1 MNSPETPVLMP
12 SHYVVIGASAGGL
25 EAIDS
30 FFKHM
35 PTGSGCAFIVVQHL
49 SPDYKSLMAE
59 LLSKRTEMPVH
70 RAEEGMLVEAN
81 HVYLI
86 PPNHDLRI
94 FHGKLLLTEQKRE
107 GGINLPID
115 IFLNSLA
122 EDQGDKAVAIILSG
136 TGSDGTRG
144 IRAIKEKVGMVMAQS
159 EESATFD
166 GMPRSAMAT
175 GLVDYVLNPEEMPQQ
190 LISYVRHP
198 FAKKAEPSDALLSD
212 EDSTTRIYAM
222 LREKTGVDFTY
233 YKPSTMVRRIERRMN
248 VNQILTLRDYVRYME
263 RFSPEIDA
271 LHRDLLIG
279 VTSFFR
285 DPLAFRHLQEKWL
298 PELLSIEDRKIVRIW
313 VTACSTG
320 EEAYS
325 LAILC
330 HEVMSSMGKLAE
342 IKIFATDVDKDAIAT
357 AGAGVYP
364 ESISADIPPQLLSKY
379 FHHRDGTYL
388 IARHIREM
396 VVFAQHNVIKDPP
409 FTNIELI
416 SCRNMLIY
424 LQPELQQRVME
435 LFNFSL
441 NPSGLLFLGSS
452 ETTGDMAE
460 YFEPLHHKWKVYR
473 SKGRKRRD
481 LISEPAI
488 TFDATGKML
497 RHPSVPSPRA
507 YRSNQQEEERI
518 AERLIQG
525 ISGNYLPLT
534 MVINADMQLLH
545 VVGDTSDY
553 LKFPTGKMLTDIRKL
568 ARKELSIPIATGV
581 QKILKTQGEINYRN
595 IHLRNDTGEQKSV
608 DMRIAMLPASKL
620 QDPLIVIFIEER
632 PIPGQE
638 QSAKSSSLSYDV
650 GKDAEQ
656 RINDLEQELQF
667 TRENLQATVEELET
681 SNEEL
686 QATNEELLASNEELQ
701 STNEELQSVNEEL
714 YTVNAEH
721 QSKIAE
727 LIEVNNDMDNLLY
740 NIRIGTLFLDEN
752 LEIRRYTH
760 ELTRFIRIIDKDI
773 GRPFDH
779 LSHDL
784 VDIDLKTLIDA
795 ANDHHESY
803 EQEVQDRFGNTYL
816 MRIFPYRSGPDIYS
830 GVLLTFVNVNATRT
844 IQEALL
850 LSEERNKLAQQAAHI
865 GSWDWDIHTNK
876 MVWTDTI
883 EIMFGLTPGNF
894 DGKYES
900 FISAVHQDDRD
911 MLEQEVTRCID
922 NPQRPYQLKY
932 RILRPDGAVRWILA
946 NGRVHCGNRNQAT
959 RMVGV
964 MQDITESRQA
974 EEALVQ
980 SERLFRS
987 TLENLDMIA
996 VQLDSNGRILFVND
1010 FLLHLTGWQRDELLG
1025 NLWTEHMVPQAEC
1038 TKINKLIHEYI
1049 SGSTSVSRHYDIPI
1063 LCKDGKSLLVHWNNT
1078 TVLNDAN
1085 EPIGISSIGQPVDE
1099 RK

>member
-1 MNSPETPVLMP
+1 MNSPETPVMMP

-25 EAIDS
+25 EAIDT

-35 PTGSGCAFIVVQHL
+35 STGSGCAFIVVQHL

-81 HVYLI
+81 QVYLI

-94 FHGKLLLTEQKRE
+94 FHGKLLLTEQKRD

-122 EDQGDKAVAIILSG
+122 DDQGDKAVAIILSG

-190 LISYVRHP
+190 LLSYVRHP
-198 FAKKAEPSDALLSD
+198 FAKKAESSDALLSD

-222 LREKTGVDFTY
+222 LRERTGVDFTY
-233 YKPSTMVRRIERRMN
+233 YKPSTMVRRIERRMS
-248 VNQILTLRDYVRYME
+248 VNQILTLREYVRYLE

-285 DPLAFRHLQEKWL
+285 DPQAFRHLQEKWL
-298 PELLSIEDRKIVRIW
+298 PELLGNGDRKVIRIW
-313 VTACSTG
+313 VAACSTG

-325 LAILC
+325 LAILF
-330 HEVMSSMGKLAE
+330 HEAMTSIGKLAE
-342 IKIFATDVDKDAIAT
+342 IKIFATDVDKDAIAK
-357 AGAGVYP
+357 AGTGVYP
-364 ESISADIPPQLLSKY
+364 ESISADVPPQLLSKY
-379 FHHRDGTYL
+379 FHRRDNDYL

-424 LQPELQQRVME
+424 LQPVLQQRVME

-452 ETTGDMAE
+452 ETTGEMAE

-481 LISEPAI
+481 LLSEPTIA
-488 TFDATGKML
+488 FDAGGRMV
-497 RHPSVPSPRA
+497 RQAPVSPVRG
-507 YRSNQQEEERI
+507 YRSHLQEDERI

-525 ISGNYLPLT
+525 ISGRYLPLT
-534 MVINADMQLLH
+534 MVINDSMDLLH
-545 VVGDTSDY
+545 VVGNTSNY
-553 LKFPTGKMLTDIRKL
+553 LQFPTGKMLTDVSKL
-568 ARKELSIPIATGV
+568 ARKELAIPIATGV
-581 QKILKTQGEINYRN
+581 QKVLKTQGEINYSN
-595 IHLRNDTGEQKSV
+595 IHLHDDTGEQKSV
-608 DMRIAMLPASKL
+608 DMLITMLPASKL
-620 QDPLIVIFIEER
+620 QDPLIGIFIEER
-632 PIPGQE
+632 ATKGKDNLPNV
-638 QSAKSSSLSYDV
+638 SLSYDI
-650 GKDAEQ
+650 GKEAEQ

-740 NIRIGTLFLDEN
+740 NIRIGTLFLDQN

-760 ELTRFIRIIDKDI
+760 EITRFIRIIDKDI

-779 LSHDL
+779 LTHDL
-784 VDIDLKTLIDA
+784 VDINLEALVHA
-795 ANDHHESY
+795 ANQRQESC
-803 EQEVQDRFGNTYL
+803 EQEVLDRFGNSYL
-816 MRIFPYRSGPDIYS
+816 MRIFPYRAGPELFT
-830 GVLLTFVNVNATRT
+830 GVLLTFVNINATRT

-850 LSEERNKLAQQAAHI
+850 HSEERNKLAQQAAHI
-865 GSWDWDIHTNK
+865 GNWDWDINANK
-876 MVWTDTI
+876 LIWSDTI
-883 EIMFGLTPGNF
+883 EIMFGLEPSSF
-894 DGKYES
+894 DGKYTS
-900 FISAVHQDDRD
+900 YLNAVYAEDRE
-911 MLEQEVTRCID
+911 MLEQEIGRCIN
-922 NPQRPYQLKY
+922 NPERPFQIKH
-932 RILRPDGAVRWILA
+932 RIVRPDGIVRWILSS
-946 NGRVHCGNRNQAT
+946 GKVHSGSHGQAT
-959 RMVGV
+959 RMVGI
-964 MQDITESRQA
+964 MQDITETRQA
-974 EEALVQ
+974 EEALIQ
-980 SERLFRS
+980 SEHLFRS

-996 VQLDSNGRILFVND
+996 VQLNSEGMILFVND
-1010 FLLHLTGWQRDELLG
+1010 FLLNLTGWSREELLG
-1025 NLWTEHMVPQAEC
+1025 QSWCEYLVPAAQRGE
-1038 TKINKLIHEYI
+1038 INKLLLSYI
-1049 SGSTSVSRHYDIPI
+1049 SDGKQIQRRYDSPI
-1063 LCKDGKSLLVHWNNT
+1063 LCKDGRMLLVHWNNT
-1078 TVLNDAN
+1078 PIRDDAGV
-1085 EPIGISSIGQPVDE
+1085 PIGISSIGQPVEAE
-1099 RK
+1099 R

>member
-1 MNSPETPVLMP
+1 MNSPENYQSVP

-25 EAIDS
+25 EAIET

-35 PTGSGCAFIVVQHL
+35 PTGNGCAFIVVQHL

-59 LLSKRTEMPVH
+59 LLSKRTAMPVC

-94 FHGKLLLTEQKRE
+94 FHGKLLLTEQKRD

-144 IRAIKEKVGMVMAQS
+144 IRAIKEKVGMVMVQDA
-159 EESATFD
+159 ESATFD
-166 GMPRSAMAT
+166 GMPRSAITT
-175 GLVDYVLNPEEMPQQ
+175 GLVDYILTPEEMPQQ
-190 LISYVRHP
+190 LLSYVHHP
-198 FAKKAEPSDALLSD
+198 FAKKSESSDVLLSD

-222 LREKTGVDFTY
+222 LRDKTGVDFTY
-233 YKPSTMVRRIERRMN
+233 YKPSTMIRRIERRMS
-248 VNQILTLRDYVRYME
+248 VNQIIGLRDYVRYLE
-263 RFSPEIDA
+263 RYSPEIDA

-285 DPLAFRHLQEKWL
+285 DPQAFRQLQDKWL
-298 PELLSIEDRKIVRIW
+298 PELLGSDEQKPIRIW
-313 VTACSTG
+313 VAGCSTG

-330 HEVMSSMGKLAE
+330 HEVMSTIGKLTE

-357 AGAGVYP
+357 AGTGVYP
-364 ESISADIPPQLLSKY
+364 ESISADVPPQLLSKY
-379 FHHRDGTYL
+379 FHHRDSNYM

-424 LQPELQQRVME
+424 LQPVLQQRVME

-460 YFEPLHHKWKVYR
+460 YFEPLHQKWKLYR

-481 LISEPAI
+481 VMSDPAI
-488 TFDATGKML
+488 TFDSTGKL
-497 RHPSVPSPRA
+497 VRQTLNSPTRGYRA
-507 YRSNQQEEERI
+507 HLIDEDRI

-525 ISGNYLPLT
+525 ISSRYLPLT
-534 MVINADMQLLH
+534 MVINDNMDLLH
-545 VVGDTSDY
+545 VVGNATDY
-553 LKFPTGKMLTDIRKL
+553 LQFPTGKMQTDVTKL
-568 ARKELSIPIATGV
+568 ARKQLAIPIATGV
-581 QKILKTQGEINYRN
+581 QKVLKTQGEINYSN
-595 IHLRNDTGEQKSV
+595 IHLSHDTGTQLAV
-608 DMRIAMLPASKL
+608 DMRIVMLPASRL
-620 QDPLIVIFIEER
+620 QDPLLAIFIENR
-632 PIPGQE
+632 
-638 QSAKSSSLSYDV
+638 ATSSEANASNAVPSYDL
-650 GKDAEQ
+650 GKEAEQ

-727 LIEVNNDMDNLLY
+727 LIEVNNDLDNLLY
-740 NIRIGTLFLDEN
+740 NIRIGTLFLDQN

-760 ELTRFIRIIDKDI
+760 EITKFIRIINKDI

-784 VDIDLKTLIDA
+784 VGVNLSELVQA
-795 ANDHHESY
+795 ANRQHESC
-803 EQEVQDRFGNTYL
+803 EQEVQDRYGNSYL
-816 MRIFPYRSGPDIYS
+816 MRIFPYRIGPDIYG
-830 GVLLTFVNVNATRT
+830 GVLLTFVNINSTRN
-844 IQEALL
+844 IQEALKR
-850 LSEERNKLAQQAAHI
+850 SEERNKLAQQAAHI
-865 GSWDWDIHTNK
+865 GDWEWDMQSNQLI
-876 MVWTDTI
+876 VSDTI
-883 EIMFGLTPGNF
+883 ETFLGLPPNSS
-894 DGKYES
+894 DGRYEQLLGA
-900 FISAVHQDDRD
+900 IHEDDRA
-911 MLEQEVTRCID
+911 MLDEEVEACKS
-922 NPQRPYQLKY
+922 NPGRPFQIKY
-932 RILRPDGAVRWILA
+932 RIVRPDGSIRWILA
-946 NGRVHCGNRNQAT
+946 NAHVHRDEHNVIV
-959 RMVGV
+959 RMVGI
-964 MQDITESRQA
+964 MQDITESHLA
-974 EEALVQ
+974 EVALIH
-980 SERLFRS
+980 SEQLFRS

-996 VQLDSNGRILFVND
+996 IQINADGIVLFIND
-1010 FLLHLTGWQRDELLG
+1010 FLLQLTGWQRQELLG
-1025 NLWTEHMVPQAEC
+1025 RSWVEQLIPSTHRDQ
-1038 TKINKLIHEYI
+1038 INRLIQNSI
-1049 SGSTSVSRHYDIPI
+1049 SGVNPMVRHHDNPI
-1063 LCKDGKSLLVHWNNT
+1063 LCKDGSTLMVHWNDT
-1078 TVLNDAN
+1078 PVCDDDGHV
-1085 EPIGISSIGQPVDE
+1085 IGISAIGQPIKME
-1099 RK
+1099 G

>member
-1 MNSPETPVLMP
+1 MNSPETPEMAP

-25 EAIDS
+25 EAIDT

-59 LLSKRTEMPVH
+59 LLSKRTEMPVQ
-70 RAEEGMLVEAN
+70 RAEEGMPVEAN
-81 HVYLI
+81 KVYLI

-122 EDQGDKAVAIILSG
+122 EDQGDKSVAIILSG

-159 EESATFD
+159 EDSATFD
-166 GMPRSAMAT
+166 GMPRSAIAT
-175 GLVDYVLNPEEMPQQ
+175 GLVDYILNPEEMPQQ

-198 FAKKAEPSDALLSD
+198 FAKKADPSDALLSD

-222 LREKTGVDFTY
+222 LRERTGVDFTY
-233 YKPSTMVRRIERRMN
+233 YKPSTMIRRIERRMS
-248 VNQILTLRDYVRYME
+248 VNQILTLRDYVRYLE
-263 RFSPEIDA
+263 RFSPELDA

-298 PELLSIEDRKIVRIW
+298 PELLAGEEQKLVRIW

-330 HEVMSSMGKLAE
+330 HEVMSSLGKLAE

-424 LQPELQQRVME
+424 LQPVLQQRVME

-481 LISEPAI
+481 LGAESAI
-488 TFDATGKML
+488 TFDATGRL
-497 RHPSVPSPRA
+497 VRQATSSATRSYRPSH
-507 YRSNQQEEERI
+507 QEDERI
-518 AERLIQG
+518 TERLIQG
-525 ISGNYLPLT
+525 ISGHYLPLT
-534 MVINADMQLLH
+534 MVINDNMQLLH
-545 VVGDTSDY
+545 VIGNTADY
-553 LKFPTGKMLTDIRKL
+553 LKFPTGKMLTDISKL
-568 ARKELSIPIATGV
+568 ARKELAIPISTGV
-581 QKILKTQGEINYRN
+581 QKVLKTQGEINYRN
-595 IHLRNDTGEQKSV
+595 IHLRSDTGTQTTV
-608 DMRIAMLPASKL
+608 DMRIAMLPASKM
-620 QDPLIVIFIEER
+620 QDPLLGIFIEER
-632 PIPGQE
+632 TALTHESPIKTAQ
-638 QSAKSSSLSYDV
+638 SYDI
-650 GKDAEQ
+650 GKEAEQ

-740 NIRIGTLFLDEN
+740 NIRIGTLFLDHN

-760 ELTRFIRIIDKDI
+760 EITRFIRIIDKDI

-779 LSHDL
+779 LTHDL
-784 VDIDLKTLIDA
+784 VDVNLKTLIDA
-795 ANDHHESY
+795 ANHRHESC

-816 MRIFPYRSGPDIYS
+816 MRIYPYRSGPEIYS
-830 GVLLTFVNVNATRT
+830 GVLLTFVNINATRT

-850 LSEERNKLAQQAAHI
+850 ISEERNKLAQQAAHI
-865 GSWDWDIHTNK
+865 GNWDWDIHTNIIILS
-876 MVWTDTI
+876 DTI
-883 EIMFGLTPGNF
+883 ETMFGFGAGDF
-894 DGKYES
+894 DGKYENLIRS
-900 FISAVHQDDRD
+900 VHTDDRE
-911 MLEQEVTRCID
+911 MLEKEVNRCID
-922 NPQRPYQLKY
+922 NPERPYQIKY
-932 RILRPDGAVRWILA
+932 RIVRPNGMIRWILSS
-946 NGRVHCGNRNQAT
+946 GKVHCGNRGQAT

-974 EEALVQ
+974 EEALIQ
-980 SERLFRS
+980 SEQLFRS

-996 VQLDSNGRILFVND
+996 VQIDRNGCIIFIND
-1010 FLLHLTGWQRDELLG
+1010 FLLNLTGWDREELIG
-1025 NLWTEHMVPQAEC
+1025 KTWHKHMVPKQSSEEVHA
-1038 TKINKLIHEYI
+1038 LIKEYI
-1049 SGSTSVSRHYDIPI
+1049 SGNNTAKRRYDSPI
-1063 LCKDGKSLLVHWNNT
+1063 LCKDGKSVLIHWNST
-1078 TVLNDAN
+1078 TIRNDTN
-1085 EPIGISSIGQPVDE
+1085 LPIGISSIGQPVE
-1099 RK
+1099 MKA